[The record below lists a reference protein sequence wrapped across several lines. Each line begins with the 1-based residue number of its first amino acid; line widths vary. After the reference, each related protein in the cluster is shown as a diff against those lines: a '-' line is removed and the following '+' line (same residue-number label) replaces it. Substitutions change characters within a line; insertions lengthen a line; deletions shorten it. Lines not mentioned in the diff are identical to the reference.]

1 MSDSGG
7 GFEGKKADV
16 DVELDRDPEGGDVD
30 PEGGERVSLLAPRN
44 DDDVEAGRGL
54 ERPSEVSAN
63 SANWRRD
70 GDVRVAVFCQVF
82 VAFVVITGAEVTP
95 IWMATSR
102 PLGGLGF
109 TAVDIGAFGSVM
121 GVTILVFAAT
131 LFAALAERF
140 GATRAV
146 AAGLFAMVFIYLA
159 MPFAWVLGETT
170 RAGAWAV
177 MVVVALGRGCMG
189 PVTMG
194 GVSLILNNS
203 APRAQLGAVNGFA
216 NIFTNVARAPRPSWG
231 ARRRHGARDED
242 AGEAGG
248 GGRGRGEGEEKNPS
262 TGAGRRRRSRRR
274 CRRRGGRSRSSR
286 GASSPS
292 PCSPRGSREGSTRRG
307 SRRNDGRTSADIAR
321 RRRRRRRT
329 LSEL

>member
-1 MSDSGG
+1 
-7 GFEGKKADV
+7 
-16 DVELDRDPEGGDVD
+16 
-30 PEGGERVSLLAPRN
+30 
-44 DDDVEAGRGL
+44 
-54 ERPSEVSAN
+54 
-63 SANWRRD
+63 
-70 GDVRVAVFCQVF
+70 
-82 VAFVVITGAEVTP
+82 
-95 IWMATSR
+95 MATSR

-216 NIFTNVARAPRPSWG
+216 NIFTNVARAAAPVVGG
-231 ARRRHGARDED
+231 ALVAGMVHATRTLVQRED
-242 AGEAGG
+242 
-248 GGRGRGEGEEKNPS
+248 
-262 TGAGRRRRSRRR
+262 
-274 CRRRGGRSRSSR
+274 RGGAAEAFAEAVPPTWWPFALIAGCFLALAVFAARL
-286 GASSPS
+286 
-292 PCSPRGSREGSTRRG
+292 PRRLDAPRE
-307 SRRNDGRTSADIAR
+307 
-321 RRRRRRRT
+321 
-329 LSEL
+329 